1 MLISKFWGGG
11 MQIGGKICLNG
22 KAKFCQKTFK
32 MPNYYIFFDLAA
44 PESIFMRDFF

>member
-1 MLISKFWGGG
+1 

-44 PESIFMRDFF
+44 SESIFEGFFLNCVSRWSP